1 MSFVHLHVHSEYSLL
16 DGFSNIEKLVGRA
29 KEMGMPAVAL
39 TDHGTMYGVIEF
51 YKAAHNVG
59 IKPIIGVEAY
69 LAARSMSE
77 RDPRE
82 DKKSSHL
89 LLLAENETGYKN
101 LLKIASAA
109 QLEGFYYYPRID
121 HEFLAQHADGLI
133 CTSGCMSAEVP
144 RLIRQGNLDG
154 AQKMLDWYFETFGH
168 DHFFLELQSHE
179 IEDLERI
186 NKDLIDIGRRYQARF
201 VATNDVHYVDPGDA
215 RLQDILLAI
224 QTGCV
229 LSDPNRMRMTDDSYY
244 LRPPNEMSALFA
256 EVPQAISNTLLI
268 AERCDVDLGFKGYR
282 LPHFEVPDGNTAKDY
297 LRHLCEVGLERRYGS
312 QADDSALRERLE
324 YELSII
330 NRMGFDTYFL
340 IVWDMCRYAKERE
353 IWYNARGSAAGS
365 IVAYTLDI
373 TMVDPIEHG
382 LIFERFL
389 NPGRISMP
397 DIDLDFRDDRRAEMM
412 EYTARKYGHDKVAQI
427 ITFGTLGARAAIRDV
442 GRVMD
447 IPLNDVDR
455 VAKLVPNIPGNPVS
469 IHKALEQVTEF
480 KEQYDSADYLR
491 ELIDTASHME
501 GVVRNAGTHAA
512 GVIITDK
519 PIIEYIPL
527 HRPTGGSAEDSP
539 VKTVTQFEMSI
550 LDELGLLKVD
560 FLGLATL
567 TVMARACDLIKER
580 HGVEFR
586 LDNIPVD
593 DLETYQ
599 LLGRG
604 ETAGVFQVEGSG
616 MRRWLVQMKP
626 KELAHVIAMV
636 ALFRP
641 GPMDFIPDY
650 IRRMHGEEKVEYRH
664 PALESI
670 FGETYGYPVYQEQ
683 LMFAVMELAGYSA
696 PEADDLRKAVAKKIK
711 KKLLKHRQKFIRGAV
726 KNGIPEKTA
735 ADIFDDWEE
744 FARYGFNK
752 AHAADYGV
760 IAVQTAYLKTHYP
773 VEYMTALLSV
783 TQNDSAK
790 VALYVADC
798 RRMDISVEP
807 PDVNSSGW
815 DFTIEDHSDGSSAIR
830 FGLGA
835 VKNVGYG
842 PVEAILAGRDQRV
855 FLDLTDF
862 ALRVDQRQVGRRALE
877 SLIRVGALDSFGSRV
892 ALLGGIDQI
901 IAVSASHFRAEEAG
915 QMSLFGEHSGIVE
928 EIKLPPLVS
937 DISRREILN
946 WERELIGLY
955 VSDHPLSPV
964 MEELNQA
971 VTHFSAQL
979 SEAADNERVRVAGLI
994 VHIRPHQTKT
1004 GRAMAFAKI
1013 EDIQGTIDLV
1023 IFPNIW
1029 KRVSKLIEYDR
1040 IVLVEGRVDAESAE
1054 AKILVDKVTTDF
1066 NLTSPL
1072 PSVQLPTNR
1081 SASPVNPTPGETSG
1095 ISSVDNESSLPA
1107 GQGLAITAVRE
1118 DQPVFD
1124 QDPSPPY
1131 PDEGWQD
1138 DAPPPPEPFPHD
1150 WSQVVTQTGSQ
1161 APEAPAMRAS
1171 QQTLESE
1178 EPSLGEPE
1186 YTQPDGEVHLERNG
1200 DLSGENVSS
1209 AEGLMPVEPVTLADG
1224 EPLRED
1230 HPQAG
1235 EDFSREDPDIDH
1247 ELSIVVSP
1255 GETEAIDG
1263 EPDRQEKLLNMPPYL
1278 VSPLA
1283 SGSSDQVNMVTVVVR
1298 ASGDKT
1304 RDVLRLRRIHGTVM
1318 SYPGNDR
1325 FAFQVYERG
1334 RGYIVEFPNF
1344 TTGVCPELIAKLN
1357 LLVGAENIRVEPIL
1371 FQ

>member
-16 DGFSNIEKLVGRA
+16 DGFSNIEKLVRRA
-29 KEMGMPAVAL
+29 KEMGMPAIAL

-51 YKAAHNVG
+51 YNAAQKVG

-69 LAARSMSE
+69 LAARSMQE

-121 HEFLAQHADGLI
+121 HDFLAQHAEGLI

-144 RLIRQGNLDG
+144 RMIRQGNLDG
-154 AQKMLDWYFETFGH
+154 AQKMLDWYYETFGN
-168 DHFFLELQSHE
+168 DKFFLELQSHD
-179 IEDLERI
+179 IEDLNRI
-186 NKDLIDIGRRYQARF
+186 NKDLLDIGRRYQARF

-256 EVPQAISNTLLI
+256 EVPEAITNTLLI
-268 AERCDVDLGFKGYR
+268 AERCHIDLGFKGYH
-282 LPHFEVPDGNTAKDY
+282 LPHFEVPGGYTPKDY
-297 LRHLCEVGLERRYGS
+297 LRQLCEAGLKRRYGPR
-312 QADDSALRERLE
+312 ADDQVLSERLDF
-324 YELSII
+324 ELSII
-330 NRMGFDTYFL
+330 NRMEFDTYFL
-340 IVWDMCRYAKERE
+340 IVWDMCRYAKERG

-365 IVAYTLDI
+365 IVAYTLEI

-412 EYTARKYGHDKVAQI
+412 EYTAKKYGNDKVAQI

-442 GRVMD
+442 ARVMD
-447 IPLNDVDR
+447 VPLNEVDR
-455 VAKLVPNIPGNPVS
+455 VAKLVPNIPGNPVT
-469 IHKALEQVTEF
+469 IQQALEEVPEF

-491 ELIDTASHME
+491 QLIDTASQME

-519 PIIEYIPL
+519 PITEYIPL

-567 TVMARACDLIKER
+567 TVMARACDLICER
-580 HGVEFR
+580 HGVDYT

-593 DLETYQ
+593 DPETYE

-711 KKLLKHRQKFIRGAV
+711 EKLLKHRQKFIHGAV
-726 KNGIPEKTA
+726 ENGIPEETA

-760 IAVQTAYLKTHYP
+760 IAVQTAYLKAHYP

-783 TQNDSAK
+783 TQNDTAK

-798 RRMDISVEP
+798 RRMEIAVEP

-815 DFTIEDHSDGSSAIR
+815 DFTIEDYPGGASAIR

-835 VKNVGYG
+835 VKNVGQG
-842 PVEAILAGRDQRV
+842 PVGAILAGREDTP
-855 FLDLTDF
+855 FIDLTDF
-862 ALRVDQRQVGRRALE
+862 ALRVDQRQVGKRALE

-892 ALLGGIDQI
+892 ALLEGLDQI
-901 IAVSASHFRAEEAG
+901 IAVSASHFRAVEAG

-928 EIKLPPLVS
+928 EIRLPPVMS
-937 DISRREILN
+937 DINRREILN

-964 MEELNQA
+964 MDELTQA

-979 SEAADNERVRVAGLI
+979 TEVADNDRVRVAGLI
-994 VHIRPHQTKT
+994 VHIRPHQTKN
-1004 GRAMAFAKI
+1004 GKAMCFAKI

-1023 IFPNIW
+1023 IFPNVW
-1029 KRVSKLIEYDR
+1029 KRVSRLIQYDR
-1040 IVLVEGRVDAESAE
+1040 IVLVDGRVDADSAE

-1066 NLTSPL
+1066 NLTTPLQPLQPPVDVSSP
-1072 PSVQLPTNR
+1072 
-1081 SASPVNPTPGETSG
+1081 TSY
-1095 ISSVDNESSLPA
+1095 
-1107 GQGLAITAVRE
+1107 QT
-1118 DQPVFD
+1118 F
-1124 QDPSPPY
+1124 
-1131 PDEGWQD
+1131 
-1138 DAPPPPEPFPHD
+1138 
-1150 WSQVVTQTGSQ
+1150 TGS
-1161 APEAPAMRAS
+1161 
-1171 QQTLESE
+1171 
-1178 EPSLGEPE
+1178 
-1186 YTQPDGEVHLERNG
+1186 
-1200 DLSGENVSS
+1200 
-1209 AEGLMPVEPVTLADG
+1209 
-1224 EPLRED
+1224 
-1230 HPQAG
+1230 
-1235 EDFSREDPDIDH
+1235 
-1247 ELSIVVSP
+1247 
-1255 GETEAIDG
+1255 
-1263 EPDRQEKLLNMPPYL
+1263 
-1278 VSPLA
+1278 
-1283 SGSSDQVNMVTVVVR
+1283 
-1298 ASGDKT
+1298 
-1304 RDVLRLRRIHGTVM
+1304 TVM
-1318 SYPGNDR
+1318 IEGD
-1325 FAFQVYERG
+1325 
-1334 RGYIVEFPNF
+1334 
-1344 TTGVCPELIAKLN
+1344 
-1357 LLVGAENIRVEPIL
+1357 
-1371 FQ
+1371 